1 MKALRFKSRCLAHS
15 SSPSRFS
22 PGGVKTVAAVLL
34 GLGPACAPTTVQ
46 GPALDPARLCANV
59 PEAEQVHPSF
69 LRAEEIEVV
78 RPAMG
83 ERRLIKEWVP
93 EIRGAELVVRAE
105 PGMTKQWVA
114 RLVRCHMASQGS
126 HSRDDDSPFFI
137 DEATVSFAEEETG
150 FVIRIVGRNRQ
161 EGEDIFRRAQRFAA
175 NLPATA
181 VK

>member
-1 MKALRFKSRCLAHS
+1 MLS
-15 SSPSRFS
+15 
-22 PGGVKTVAAVLL
+22 AA
-34 GLGPACAPTTVQ
+34 Q
-46 GPALDPARLCANV
+46 LCANV
-59 PEAEQVHPSF
+59 PEAEQIHPSF
-69 LRAEEIEVV
+69 LTAEEIEIV

-114 RLVRCHMASQGS
+114 RLVRCHMASQTNRL
-126 HSRDDDSPFFI
+126 RDDESPFVV
-137 DEATVSFAEEETG
+137 DEPMVSFAEEETG

-161 EGEDIFRRAQRFAA
+161 EGEDILRRAQRFAS
-175 NLPATA
+175 NLPAAAA